1 MNEIYRQSHLYLN
14 LKSKTIENISSRRAR
29 LTVAV
34 EDPSR
39 PLVGDR
45 LFALGVG
52 LSPLPGV
59 GCVRCRRI
67 RRRRRAGSGGDGR
80 RVPAAAVAADELP
93 LRLEAVPVVVDV
105 KVDGD
110 VALLHPDRH
119 RFAGIN
125 FYLKFSFSSV

>member
-52 LSPLPGV
+52 LPPLPGV
-59 GCVRCRRI
+59 GCGRCRRI
-67 RRRRRAGSGGDGR
+67 RRRIRSGGDGG

-110 VALLHPDRH
+110 VALLHPDGH